1 MKSIGEVIKDNYYV
15 NKSKLETNYNE
26 ALENNSTFKKLTK
39 DLNLPN
45 NYLMKYTSSLEESA
59 KELDNCK
66 KCKNIMEC
74 KNSYTGHVYYPSIL
88 QDNLVFDYIPCKY
101 KKDLDERNKYK
112 NNIYLF
118 EIPKEI
124 KEASMKNIDLDN
136 PDRFK
141 IIKWLKKFLDNYK
154 PNTGMK
160 GIYLTGN
167 FGCGKTYLIS
177 AALNE
182 LAKQDH
188 KIAIIYYPEF
198 LRSLKESFNDPET
211 YNEKFKMIKRVE
223 LLLIDDIGAETMTE
237 WSRDEVLGT
246 ILQYRMQE
254 GLVTFFTSNLTIKEL
269 EEHFSYSTK
278 GIEKVKAQ
286 RIIERIKYLT
296 EEMTLI
302 SENKRIKSK
311 ESEEKE
317 WKLVWHIILSMKQAK
332 KQN

>member
-1 MKSIGEVIKDNYYV
+1 MKSIGSVIKDNYYV
-15 NKSKLETNYNE
+15 DTTRLEANYKQVLETN
-26 ALENNSTFKKLTK
+26 ATFKKITK
-39 DLNLPN
+39 NLNLPS
-45 NYLMKYTSSLEESA
+45 NYLMKYTSSLEESS

-66 KCKNIMEC
+66 KCKSILEC
-74 KNSYTGHVYYPSIL
+74 PNSYTGHVYYPNVL
-88 QDNLVFDYIPCKY
+88 NNNLVFDYVPCKY
-101 KKDLDERNKYK
+101 KKELDERNQYK
-112 NNIYLF
+112 SNIYLF

-141 IIKWLKKFLDNYK
+141 IIKWLKNFLDNYK
-154 PNTGMK
+154 VGSGLK
-160 GIYLTGN
+160 GLYLTGN

-182 LAKQDH
+182 LAKKNH

-198 LRSLKESFNDPET
+198 LRSLKESFNDPEI

-223 LLLIDDIGAETMTE
+223 ILLIDDIGAETMTE

-254 GLVTFFTSNLTIKEL
+254 GLVTFFTSNLTIKDL
-269 EEHFSYSTK
+269 EEHFSISAK

-302 SENKRIKSK
+302 SENKRMKPN

-317 WKLVWHIILSMKQAK
+317 
-332 KQN
+332 

>member
-1 MKSIGEVIKDNYYV
+1 MKSIGNVIKDNYYV
-15 NKSKLETNYNE
+15 NNSKLETNYKE
-26 ALENNSTFKKLTK
+26 ALEKSNTFKKITTSL
-39 DLNLPN
+39 DLPSS
-45 NYLMKYTSSLEESA
+45 YLMKYTSSLEEA
-59 KELDNCK
+59 ANELDNCK
-66 KCKNIMEC
+66 KCKNIHEC
-74 KNSYTGHVYYPSIL
+74 KNSYIGHVFYPNL
-88 QDNLVFDYIPCKY
+88 LNNNLVFDYVPCKY
-101 KKDLDERNKYK
+101 KKELDERNKYK

-118 EIPKEI
+118 EVPKEI
-124 KEASMKNIDLDN
+124 KEASMRNIDLDN

-154 PNTGMK
+154 KGAGMK

-182 LAKQDH
+182 LAKKDH

-198 LRSLKESFNDPET
+198 LRSLKESFNDPEG
-211 YNEKFKMIKRVE
+211 YNEKFRIIKRVE
-223 LLLIDDIGAETMTE
+223 VLLIDDIGAETMTE

-254 GLVTFFTSNLTIKEL
+254 GLTTFFTSNLTIKDL
-269 EEHFSYSTK
+269 EEHFSVSAK
-278 GIEKVKAQ
+278 GIEKVKAK
-286 RIIERIKYLT
+286 RIVERIRHLT

-302 SENKRIKSK
+302 SENKRTKTN

-317 WKLVWHIILSMKQAK
+317 
-332 KQN
+332 